1 MEKDALRWTTVTV
14 DDVRPLSELINH
26 LAAVDDTDE
35 IYSPED
41 LAEELAVEG
50 FTPELDTLAVW
61 AGDDLVAYCF
71 VSVRSHLDSD
81 GLARGGCE
89 GGVHPQWRG
98 KGIGQRIFDWQEHRV
113 RELAGVRHPGVASY
127 LRVDGQQEGA
137 HRRRILQRR
146 GYRLVRY
153 FNELELP
160 LTKVPE
166 TEADVRGGGTAL
178 RAPEQT
184 DGEDV
189 RLVHNLAFADHWG
202 ATSMDAGVWQ
212 SGLWGGR
219 ALRLAHST
227 IVLDADGAILS
238 YVIVQQYEPREAYV
252 CLVGTVPS
260 ARGRGLARAALLHT
274 LRSLKSSGDFDKVDL
289 GVDAS
294 SPTGATGLY
303 EQLGFSLLRQTGM
316 MRLDLG

>member
-1 MEKDALRWTTVTV
+1 MRQ
-14 DDVRPLSELINH
+14 LSGLINH

-35 IYSPED
+35 TYSPED

-50 FTPELDTLAVW
+50 FNPELDTIAVW
-61 AGDDLVAYCF
+61 AGHNLVAYCF

-81 GLARGGCE
+81 GLARGGSE
-89 GGVHPQWRG
+89 GGVDPQWRG
-98 KGIGQRIFDWQEHRV
+98 QGIGQRIFDWQERRV
-113 RELAGVRHPGVASY
+113 RELADVRHPGVPAY
-127 LRVDGQQEGA
+127 IRVDGQQEGA

-153 FNELELP
+153 FNELELA
-160 LTKVPE
+160 LTKVPGTDSDIAADDMTLRVPAQ
-166 TEADVRGGGTAL
+166 TE
-178 RAPEQT
+178 
-184 DGEDV
+184 GEDV

-212 SGLWGGR
+212 SGLWGSR
-219 ALRLAHST
+219 ALRLAHCT
-227 IVLDADGAILS
+227 IAVDADGAILS
-238 YVIVQQYEPREAYV
+238 YVLVQQYEPREAYV
-252 CLVGTVPS
+252 ALVGTVPS